1 VQTVTARY
9 QIESSWAAVFE
20 LNIDADSI
28 FTNGSDA
35 VAEDGLDVSATI
47 LKMASARSPSEERSK
62 KD

>member
-1 VQTVTARY
+1 MQTVTARY

-35 VAEDGLDVSATI
+35 VAEDGLDVVCDNIEDGFCEIA
-47 LKMASARSPSEERSK
+47 
-62 KD
+62 

>member
-1 VQTVTARY
+1 MQTVTARY

-35 VAEDGLDVSATI
+35 VAEGGLDLVCDSI
-47 LKMASARSPSEERSK
+47 EDGFCEIASRQA
-62 KD
+62 